1 MKINTKIIFTISAL
15 FLGILGICLSFL
27 PQEIAEFLKLPT
39 ESYLFLQLTGALYFG
54 FAMVNWMVKGS
65 TIGGIYNRPIA
76 IGNFSHFII
85 GALALVKFASG
96 HLDDIPVLILTAI
109 YAVFA
114 IIFSLIV
121 FTHPLKES

>member
-1 MKINTKIIFTISAL
+1 MKINTKIVFTLSSIFLA
-15 FLGILGICLSFL
+15 ILGISLSFF
-27 PQEIAEFLKLPT
+27 PQELANYFGFPS
-39 ESYLFLQLTGALYFG
+39 ESSIFLQLTGALYFG

-85 GALALVKFASG
+85 GALALLKYLPQHF
-96 HLDDIPVLILTAI
+96 DKIPLLILAAI

-114 IIFSLIV
+114 VIFSLIV
-121 FTHPLKES
+121 FTHPLQKS

>member
-1 MKINTKIIFTISAL
+1 MRINTKIIFTISAL
-15 FLGILGICLSFL
+15 FLGVLGICLSFL

-85 GALALVKFASG
+85 GALALIKFASG
-96 HLDDIPVLILTAI
+96 HLDDILVLILTAI